1 MKRPKIPKEV
11 ISAQF
16 AMLFIFFIQIRTEFG
31 RPGSLASLLILS
43 LIALAVLCA
52 TVGLHLAA
60 RMRKSTR
67 IHCSSYNIG
76 ARGFYLFYGMYQLI
90 KPIGIFKTFVFGVL
104 NLAHAF
110 CIYLAVALFLNRQAK
125 LYFSS
130 RSHLRPNKSLQ
141 PTPPAPLQS
150 PALQSAKIYF

>member
-1 MKRPKIPKEV
+1 
-11 ISAQF
+11 
-16 AMLFIFFIQIRTEFG
+16 MLFIFFIQIRTEFG
-31 RPGSLASLLILS
+31 QAVSFPNLLILS

-52 TVGLHLAA
+52 TVGLYFRSRIARVLA
-60 RMRKSTR
+60 S
-67 IHCSSYNIG
+67 ILLIYVG

-90 KPIGIFKTFVFGVL
+90 KPIDLVETFVFGIL

-130 RSHLRPNKSLQ
+130 ER
-141 PTPPAPLQS
+141 
-150 PALQSAKIYF
+150 I